1 MNTENSMNKAILKK
15 VIIITLTLIFLLGIG
30 VKASQSK
37 MNSVTIIF
45 SDDCIKTVAT
55 TKTKIAD
62 ILEENHIIL
71 MDDEIVSPGLDY
83 NIDVTKKIIIS
94 KSTEKPIVIAEEVS
108 SVTEQQILGE
118 YVTIKEKIIT
128 EQEEIPYETVIED
141 ISEDGD
147 NSEDRVVQKGENGL
161 REVKYKIKYKNDVEI
176 ERTEISSTVIKEPV
190 DRVVQIVTKVTSRS
204 GDRSIAAN
212 ASSYL
217 AASVADITPTVV
229 TMNASAYTA
238 STCGK
243 SPSDSGYGVTASG
256 NYATAYYTLAAG
268 SAYPIG
274 TVMYIPSFA
283 DEINGGWF
291 VVEDRGGAI
300 SNSRIDI
307 YFDTYDECIQFGRRN
322 IEVYVYE

>member
-15 VIIITLTLIFLLGIG
+15 VIIITLTLIFLLGVG

-71 MDDEIVSPGLDY
+71 MDDEVVRPGLEA
-83 NIDVTKKIIIS
+83 NLDVSKRIVIS
-94 KSTEKPIVIAEEVS
+94 KVTEKTVVIAEEVS
-108 SVTEQQILGE
+108 SVSEQEILGE

-141 ISEDGD
+141 ISEDEE
-147 NSEDRVVQKGENGL
+147 NAEDRVVQKGENGI
-161 REVKYKIKYKNDVEI
+161 REVKYKVKYKNDVEV
-176 ERTEISSTVIKEPV
+176 ERTEISSTIIQEPV
-190 DRVVQIVTKVTSRS
+190 DRVVQLVTKVTSRA

-212 ASSYL
+212 AANYL
-217 AASVADITPTVV
+217 AASVADITPEVV

-243 SPSDSGYGVTASG
+243 SPYDSGYGVTASG
-256 NYATAYYTLAAG
+256 NYATAYYTVAAG
-268 SAYPIG
+268 SGYPIG
-274 TVMYIPSFA
+274 TVMYIPYFA
-283 DEINGGWF
+283 DEVNGGWF

-300 SNSRIDI
+300 SNSRVDI

-322 IEVYVYE
+322 LEVYVYE